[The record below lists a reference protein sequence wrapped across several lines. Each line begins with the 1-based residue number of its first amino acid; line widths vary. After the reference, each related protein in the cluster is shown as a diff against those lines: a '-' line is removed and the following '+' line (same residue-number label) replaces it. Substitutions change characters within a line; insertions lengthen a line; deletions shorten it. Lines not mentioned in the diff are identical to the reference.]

1 MFLRELLVQKLYL
14 EVYRIAWSGS
24 VSSYEQVL
32 KTMYILTEIR
42 KSNVR
47 PLLNIIYSSLS
58 LEYLPKMFKLPNN
71 Y

>member
-32 KTMYILTEIR
+32 KTMYILQ
-42 KSNVR
+42 K
-47 PLLNIIYSSLS
+47 
-58 LEYLPKMFKLPNN
+58 LEKVMSDPC
-71 Y
+71 